1 MYLKKITM
9 LFISLA
15 MVLSCSN
22 NKSGS
27 TASLDSV
34 NYLSGGEGDWV
45 VKIDNLTINKS
56 IFDSDLTASMK
67 YQGAN
72 DEQISLA
79 KNDNATKQYY
89 SEVLIRDVLLL

>member
-1 MYLKKITM
+1 MYLKKFTM

-22 NKSGS
+22 NKGGS

-45 VKIDNLTINKS
+45 VKIDNLTK
-56 IFDSDLTASMK
+56 
-67 YQGAN
+67 
-72 DEQISLA
+72 
-79 KNDNATKQYY
+79 
-89 SEVLIRDVLLL
+89 R